1 MLVRRMS
8 FEQSTFY
15 DRLSQFSPFETFCM
29 FHTNQNLPE
38 SSETVCVA
46 VASQALEP
54 VCRRLHTNQ
63 KLSVRIPH
71 L

>member
-15 DRLSQFSPFETFCM
+15 DRLSQFSLFETFCM
-29 FHTNQNLPE
+29 FHTNPNPPE
-38 SSETVCVA
+38 SSETVGVE
-46 VASQALEP
+46 VGSQALEP
-54 VCRRLHTNQ
+54 VCRHLHTDQ